1 VGDRQ
6 KVTRED
12 TTVKRAL
19 YVALAALVAMLIMV
33 PTSMA
38 QEEGAE
44 IAEEQAEDPQEPL
57 EENIAEG
64 QQEAAFEEQV
74 EAQQGFEL
82 TPRQEAALEP
92 QAELEGVEPEA
103 AAAQPKME
111 GTMMKET
118 TSPLPKSGGIGIGG
132 PSLLLPAIALL
143 MGGGILGYAIV
154 RRR

>member
-1 VGDRQ
+1 MKRVLYL
-6 KVTRED
+6 
-12 TTVKRAL
+12 TVF
-19 YVALAALVAMLIMV
+19 ALVAMLIMV

-38 QEEGAE
+38 QEGAE

-82 TPRQEAALEP
+82 TPQQEAALEP

>member
-1 VGDRQ
+1 
-6 KVTRED
+6 
-12 TTVKRAL
+12 VKRAL

-82 TPRQEAALEP
+82 TPQQEAALEP

-111 GTMMKET
+111 GTMIKET

-143 MGGGILGYAIV
+143 MGGGILGYAVV

>member
-1 VGDRQ
+1 M
-6 KVTRED
+6 
-12 TTVKRAL
+12 KRVLYLAL
-19 YVALAALVAMLIMV
+19 VALAAMVILV
-33 PTSMA
+33 PTSLA
-38 QEEGAE
+38 QEQEAPE
-44 IAEEQAEDPQEPL
+44 IAEEQVEDPQEPV

-64 QQEAAFEEQV
+64 EQEAAFEEQI
-74 EAQQGFEL
+74 EAQQGFDI
-82 TPRQEAALEP
+82 TPQQEAALEP
-92 QAELEGVEPEA
+92 QAELEGVEPEAAA

-143 MGGGILGYAIV
+143 IGGGILGYAIV

>member
-1 VGDRQ
+1 M
-6 KVTRED
+6 
-12 TTVKRAL
+12 KRVL
-19 YVALAALVAMLIMV
+19 YLVLATLVAMVIMV

-38 QEEGAE
+38 QEQEAPE
-44 IAEEQAEDPQEPL
+44 IVEEQAEDPQEPP
-57 EENIAEG
+57 EENVAEG

-74 EAQQGFEL
+74 EAQQGFDL
-82 TPRQEAALEP
+82 TPQQEAALEP

-118 TSPLPKSGGIGIGG
+118 TSPLPKSGGIGIGS
-132 PSLLLPAIALL
+132 PSLLLPAIALI
-143 MGGGILGYAIV
+143 MGGGILGYAVV

>member
-1 VGDRQ
+1 M
-6 KVTRED
+6 
-12 TTVKRAL
+12 KRVL
-19 YVALAALVAMLIMV
+19 YLVLATLVAMVILV

-38 QEEGAE
+38 QEEAAPE

-57 EENIAEG
+57 EENVAEG

-74 EAQQGFEL
+74 EAQQGFDL
-82 TPRQEAALEP
+82 TPQQEAALEP

-118 TSPLPKSGGIGIGG
+118 TSPLPKSGGIGIGA

-143 MGGGILGYAIV
+143 LGGGILGYAVV

>member
-1 VGDRQ
+1 M
-6 KVTRED
+6 
-12 TTVKRAL
+12 KRVL
-19 YVALAALVAMLIMV
+19 YLVLATLVAMLILV

-38 QEEGAE
+38 QEQEAPE

-57 EENIAEG
+57 EVNVAEG
-64 QQEAAFEEQV
+64 EREAAFEEQV
-74 EAQQGFEL
+74 EAQQGFDL
-82 TPRQEAALEP
+82 TPQQEAALEP
-92 QAELEGVEPEA
+92 QAELEGVEPEAA

-143 MGGGILGYAIV
+143 MGGGILGYAVV

>member
-1 VGDRQ
+1 M
-6 KVTRED
+6 
-12 TTVKRAL
+12 KRAL
-19 YVALAALVAMLIMV
+19 YLALAALVAMLILV
-33 PTSMA
+33 PASMA
-38 QEEGAE
+38 QEEAAPE

-82 TPRQEAALEP
+82 TPQQEAALEP

-154 RRR
+154 RHR

>member
-1 VGDRQ
+1 
-6 KVTRED
+6 
-12 TTVKRAL
+12 VKRAL
-19 YVALAALVAMLIMV
+19 YLALAALVAMLILV
-33 PTSMA
+33 PASIA
-38 QEEGAE
+38 QEEAPPE

-57 EENIAEG
+57 EENVAEG
-64 QQEAAFEEQV
+64 LQEAAFEEQV

-82 TPRQEAALEP
+82 TPQQEAALEP

-143 MGGGILGYAIV
+143 MGGGILGYAVV

>member
-1 VGDRQ
+1 M
-6 KVTRED
+6 
-12 TTVKRAL
+12 KRAL
-19 YVALAALVAMLIMV
+19 YLALVALVAMLIVV
-33 PTSMA
+33 PTAMA
-38 QEEGAE
+38 QEEAPAE
-44 IAEEQAEDPQEPL
+44 IAEEQVEDPQEPL
-57 EENIAEG
+57 EENVAEG
-64 QQEAAFEEQV
+64 EREAAFEEQV

-82 TPRQEAALEP
+82 TPQQEAALEP

>member
-1 VGDRQ
+1 
-6 KVTRED
+6 
-12 TTVKRAL
+12 VKRVL
-19 YVALAALVAMLIMV
+19 YLALAALVAMLILV
-33 PTSMA
+33 PASMA

-57 EENIAEG
+57 EENSAEG

-82 TPRQEAALEP
+82 TPQQEAALEP

>member
-1 VGDRQ
+1 M
-6 KVTRED
+6 
-12 TTVKRAL
+12 KRAL
-19 YVALAALVAMLIMV
+19 YLALAALVAMLILV
-33 PTSMA
+33 PASMA
-38 QEEGAE
+38 QEEAPPE

-57 EENIAEG
+57 EENIAES

-82 TPRQEAALEP
+82 TPQQEAALEP